1 MTRPCYF
8 VVQRIM
14 GLEMATL
21 YWDEPPRSPI
31 HNLVYIVRLDTL
43 PNGHALV
50 DAGLTKLFSVYQR
63 LKASGKL
70 PPRWEPPKRPP
81 ADKARV
87 LVGHRE
93 SPRAVIERSRA
104 KPK

>member
-8 VVQRIM
+8 AVQRIM
-14 GLEMATL
+14 GLEMPTL

-31 HNLVYIVRLDTL
+31 RNLVYIVRLDTL

-50 DAGLTKLFSVYQR
+50 EAGLTKLFTVYQR

-70 PPRWEPPKRPP
+70 PPRWEPPKPQTAKR
-81 ADKARV
+81 
-87 LVGHRE
+87 
-93 SPRAVIERSRA
+93 RAVGG
-104 KPK
+104 